1 MDIYASDPIRRTN
14 PRSPVLRVPFIDDG
28 IPVTTIIVSPSYPGG
43 YGEEESYWN
52 IPSHSYG
59 EPSRYY
65 SSNVFLRYHS
75 YSSMPLRPLI
85 TPPTPP

>member
-14 PRSPVLRVPFIDDG
+14 PRSPVLRLPFIDDG
-28 IPVTTIIVSPSYPGG
+28 IPHTTILSSGDMGRKRATGTFLVTHRENPPDIS
-43 YGEEESYWN
+43 
-52 IPSHSYG
+52 
-59 EPSRYY
+59 Y

-85 TPPTPP
+85 TPPTPL